1 MRSGR
6 QSLPLFGLFIDHS
19 RIHSQ
24 LSTLVIIPQWNHNS
38 DIHNGKLR
46 AQKHGAETL
55 TAVSQA
61 LCLPLRDMVRGYKT
75 ELRRLHP
82 FEKVVADL
90 TVRARQKKDG
100 LTLMAILVSS
110 GVVR

>member
-1 MRSGR
+1 M
-6 QSLPLFGLFIDHS
+6 
-19 RIHSQ
+19 
-24 LSTLVIIPQWNHNS
+24 
-38 DIHNGKLR
+38 
-46 AQKHGAETL
+46 
-55 TAVSQA
+55 SQA

-110 GVVR
+110 GVVSDMILSQLLVSPIQNTHRRMIALAG

>member
-1 MRSGR
+1 
-6 QSLPLFGLFIDHS
+6 
-19 RIHSQ
+19 
-24 LSTLVIIPQWNHNS
+24 
-38 DIHNGKLR
+38 
-46 AQKHGAETL
+46 
-55 TAVSQA
+55 
-61 LCLPLRDMVRGYKT
+61 MVRGYKT

-110 GVVR
+110 GVVSDNIVVARFVFTDSKMAHG